1 MMFCHIEVVTW
12 FALKR
17 THASALLQATAHCE
31 RAHAAACT
39 ALRRVSAVEEF
50 FLHLW
55 DEWDD
60 VTGAARHVAASIA
73 AEVTSVVPL
82 LAAASGVLLAGA
94 ATLLLSQL
102 SLLTVLS

>member
-1 MMFCHIEVVTW
+1 VP
-12 FALKR
+12 
-17 THASALLQATAHCE
+17 
-31 RAHAAACT
+31 
-39 ALRRVSAVEEF
+39 AVEEF

-82 LAAASGVLLAGA
+82 IGAAWAVLLAGA

-102 SLLTVLS
+102 SLVTVLS